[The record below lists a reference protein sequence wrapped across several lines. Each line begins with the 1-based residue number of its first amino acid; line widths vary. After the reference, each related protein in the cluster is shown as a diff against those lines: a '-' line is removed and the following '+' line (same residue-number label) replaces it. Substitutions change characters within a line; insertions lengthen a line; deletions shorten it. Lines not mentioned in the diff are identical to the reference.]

1 MKDGE
6 RKMKAY
12 KVLARKKR
20 TGYKTRVLYSAVVYN
35 KAGIRYKKLG
45 WNVAP
50 KWLAQMGYHLL
61 AFRTIEDAVKF
72 GIDQDLGSVDIWEV
86 ELMGIIKKMPPKLDI
101 HQICCGNTVPFGDWP
116 EGTIMAKKVK
126 LIKKV
131 K

>member
-1 MKDGE
+1 
-6 RKMKAY
+6 MKAY
-12 KVLARKKR
+12 KVIARKKR
-20 TGYKTRVLYSAVVYN
+20 TGYKTRVLYSAIVYN

-50 KWLAQMGYHLL
+50 KWLAEMGYHLL

-72 GIDQDLGSVDIWEV
+72 GLDEGLVSVDIWEV

-101 HQICCGNTVPFGDWP
+101 GQICYGNKKAVPFGDWP

>member
-1 MKDGE
+1 
-6 RKMKAY
+6 MKAY
-12 KVLARKKR
+12 KVIARTKDLKR
-20 TGYKTRVLYSAVVYN
+20 QKYIMYSAVVRD
-35 KAGIRYKKLG
+35 KARVRYKKLG

-50 KWLAQMGYHLL
+50 KWLAQNGYHLV

-72 GIDQDLGSVDIWEV
+72 GLDEDLVSVDIWEV

-101 HQICCGNTVPFGDWP
+101 HQICRGNKEAVPFGDWP